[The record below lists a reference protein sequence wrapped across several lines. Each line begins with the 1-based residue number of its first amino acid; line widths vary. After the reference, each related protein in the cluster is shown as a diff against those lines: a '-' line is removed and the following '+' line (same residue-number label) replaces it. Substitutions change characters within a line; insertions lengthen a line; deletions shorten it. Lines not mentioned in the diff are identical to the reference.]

1 MNPNEAK
8 RAIEEN
14 TAEVRKLNHNLEQ
27 FREEIKVVMAYVQG
41 MGGAQAL
48 VQQLSPLQQLLPKL
62 GGFFGQKK

>member
-1 MNPNEAK
+1 MPANDAK
-8 RAIEEN
+8 RTIEEN
-14 TAEVRKLNHNLEQ
+14 TEELRRLNVNLEQ

-62 GGFFGQKK
+62 QGFFGKK